1 MCIPLY
7 AIVQGVL
14 LGVSLMRNASGNL
27 GEWVCTARHAQQLRR
42 SGPDPSTYQPLRHP
56 GTGYPQGMSEPM
68 CPEADMEAGELCD
81 VRSLDATESTASLS
95 SLGEEDSL
103 SDSSS

>member
-1 MCIPLY
+1 
-7 AIVQGVL
+7 VQGAL
-14 LGVSLMRNASGNL
+14 LGVSVMRNASGNL

-42 SGPDPSTYQPLRHP
+42 SGPDPSTYQPLTHP